1 MYTGLQHLHSFF
13 AYLVL
18 LALITAIV
26 VMYLGLSGNKPF
38 QKKDKMFALIGLT
51 ATHLQ
56 FLFGLILYF
65 VSPMGYKNLSGATMG
80 DSMSRLYALEHP
92 LMMLIAVILITIGYS
107 KHKKLAE
114 DKRKF
119 KTVFIFY
126 LIGLI
131 LILSRIPWSA
141 WLGN

>member
-1 MYTGLQHLHSFF
+1 
-13 AYLVL
+13 
-18 LALITAIV
+18 
-26 VMYLGLSGNKPF
+26 MYLGLSGNKPF
-38 QKKDKMFALIGLT
+38 QKKDKMLALIGLT

-56 FLFGLILYF
+56 FLFGLFLYF
-65 VSPMGYKNLSGATMG
+65 VSPMGFKNLSGATMG
-80 DSMSRLYALEHP
+80 DSMGRLYTLEHP

-131 LILSRIPWSA
+131 LILSRIPWTA